1 MWSDSLSLTQLRRRL
16 RTGHQLPPRT
26 TDNQRLLE
34 LLLHFFGFSPEV
46 ALSRYVLLSLPH
58 STLSHTHTALAKVE
72 DLRRVRK
79 KWFFGFSYLTD
90 NRSVLYFFFLFCC
103 SMHICCSNTVFFF
116 FIYYVYFL
124 LMIINLEF
132 FYFFIF
138 FLVQVDLV
146 GGYYDAGDNMKYG
159 LPRAYRRTKKLRFK
173 N

>member
-1 MWSDSLSLTQLRRRL
+1 
-16 RTGHQLPPRT
+16 
-26 TDNQRLLE
+26 
-34 LLLHFFGFSPEV
+34 
-46 ALSRYVLLSLPH
+46 LLSLPH
-58 STLSHTHTALAKVE
+58 STLSHTHSSDEGLGSAKVK
-72 DLRRVRK
+72 K
-79 KWFFGFSYLTD
+79 KWFFGFSYLID
-90 NRSVLYFFFLFCC
+90 NRSVLYFFFSSVAQCIYVAQTLF
-103 SMHICCSNTVFFF
+103 FFF